1 MYNCS
6 RLIKCTG
13 SWKYSNGLHFLVIF
27 FLDFVMAHWSIIT
40 SITSTRTLWKSV
52 NICSIQSSFSGT
64 LQFTMSCCLGHI
76 LLVALSRPPAHR
88 TYTLMSTHTRWRAVN
103 TWKATGPHGVS
114 DRVLECAEQLTRVT
128 TNVFNWSLSQ
138 ICHHR
143 PNVKNPLLRAS
154 MNSTHSSHCKKLG
167 EAGPPTLDR
176 HQFAY
181 RANIFTGEAIITA
194 LHTAIPH
201 LGAHQV
207 GLCQTAL
214 RRF

>member
-1 MYNCS
+1 ME
-6 RLIKCTG
+6 KCQYLQYSIFLFRNFAVHHVMLSGPHLVG
-13 SWKYSNGLHFLVIF
+13 SSVTPTCPSHLHSHV
-27 FLDFVMAHWSIIT
+27 
-40 SITSTRTLWKSV
+40 
-52 NICSIQSSFSGT
+52 
-64 LQFTMSCCLGHI
+64 
-76 LLVALSRPPAHR
+76 
-88 TYTLMSTHTRWRAVN
+88 YTHKVKGVLRAVN

-114 DRVLECAEQLTRVT
+114 DRVLECADQLTRVT

-143 PNVKNPLLRAS
+143 PNAKNPLLRAS